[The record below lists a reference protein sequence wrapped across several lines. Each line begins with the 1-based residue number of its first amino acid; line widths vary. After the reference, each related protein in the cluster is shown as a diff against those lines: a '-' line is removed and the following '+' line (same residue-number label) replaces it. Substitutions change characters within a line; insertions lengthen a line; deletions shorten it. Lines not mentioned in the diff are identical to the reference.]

1 MAAALR
7 DDRSTARPDGSAR
20 FRPGAPPG
28 AKIGE
33 RLMNV
38 FVAGG
43 SGTIGMPL
51 VRALSAAGHQVTAL
65 TRSVHKRDELSAL
78 GASIAVAD
86 ALDRDAL
93 IGVLRDARPTH
104 VLHQLTGLPK
114 DGPRRASDLVATNR
128 LRIDG
133 TRNLLDAA
141 IGVGARRFIVGSFAP
156 LAPRGPSTRF
166 ARSGQAPTRF
176 ARSGQAPSRS
186 ARSGQ
191 ALP

>member
-1 MAAALR
+1 
-7 DDRSTARPDGSAR
+7 
-20 FRPGAPPG
+20 
-28 AKIGE
+28 
-33 RLMNV
+33 MNV

-65 TRSVHKRDELSAL
+65 TRSLHKRDELGAL

-93 IGVLRDARPTH
+93 IGVVKDARPTH
-104 VLHQLTGLPK
+104 VIHQLTALPK

-133 TRNLLDAA
+133 TRNLLDGA
-141 IGVGARRFIVGSFAP
+141 IAVGARRFIVGSFAP
-156 LAPRGPSTRF
+156 LSPRELVKSVPDDEAAEAVRSMENQHRPSLRPLL
-166 ARSGQAPTRF
+166 RSRNAVDRRDDRDGTEAAVAGCPR
-176 ARSGQAPSRS
+176 
-186 ARSGQ
+186 
-191 ALP
+191 